1 MSSKLQELREREEGR
16 AERAELKRRIMG
28 LTTQKLS
35 RMVMTLIDEYPHM
48 VIELVEEHP
57 GNEETALLA
66 ISKLYGVTDGT
77 YSPTTRQIR
86 EAINIGIRDG
96 TDKVVGYGK
105 RIMKQGHY

>member
-1 MSSKLQELREREEGR
+1 
-16 AERAELKRRIMG
+16 
-28 LTTQKLS
+28 
-35 RMVMTLIDEYPHM
+35 
-48 VIELVEEHP
+48 
-57 GNEETALLA
+57 
-66 ISKLYGVTDGT
+66 LYGVTDGT